1 MCFLGGLGKKFV
13 ADHSVSVIKPGL
25 ETAISGQL
33 CGNDEIDDE
42 ELLLIADPDGRTN
55 IDT

>member
-1 MCFLGGLGKKFV
+1 MK
-13 ADHSVSVIKPGL
+13 
-25 ETAISGQL
+25 TTISWQL

-42 ELLLIADPDGRTN
+42 ELLLIANPDGRAN